1 MYCNN
6 CGARIERDGSSFCPY
21 CGAPPDA
28 APPDD
33 PSASDAAPA
42 APIGAADAPGPEPA
56 DAPGPEPA
64 DAPGTAPVPGPE
76 PADAPA
82 PGAVPA
88 AAPDESPAPAA
99 PRSGKAGRRGRR
111 PVVLVVVAL
120 VAAIAAAG
128 GAVWWKSEQDRQAAQ
143 AAWDAAHA
151 ERSVRLT
158 IVAPGYTSA
167 ATRIPLEVTGT
178 DLDGGAVTR
187 TEYVGADDPSISLQ
201 QGSYEIR
208 VTASPILE
216 DGSLYSLPEGTVGVT
231 VGDADEDTADG
242 TIELAA
248 VDDPASVTDE
258 QIAAAKAAAE
268 ADPQDDGRAESL
280 AQSAVARRDDA
291 VAAKKA
297 AEEEKEAAEEAARQA
312 EAQATQDKRQQ
323 VAKDFAVAYETT
335 AVSPSGSYTST
346 DSAVL
351 MSDSEWFAKVEPLI
365 GSTVGN
371 EIEHGFMGPSD
382 RKLRQRAHDPRIV
395 KVDGDKYYVEYEV
408 TTWSQSTGWSTEND
422 FASVLMI
429 TLDDDNRVIAARY
442 GQ

>member
-1 MYCNN
+1 M
-6 CGARIERDGSSFCPY
+6 
-21 CGAPPDA
+21 
-28 APPDD
+28 
-33 PSASDAAPA
+33 
-42 APIGAADAPGPEPA
+42 
-56 DAPGPEPA
+56 
-64 DAPGTAPVPGPE
+64 
-76 PADAPA
+76 
-82 PGAVPA
+82 
-88 AAPDESPAPAA
+88 
-99 PRSGKAGRRGRR
+99 
-111 PVVLVVVAL
+111 VLVVVAL

-128 GAVWWKSEQDRQAAQ
+128 GVVWWKSEQDRQAAAQAAQ

-151 ERSVRLT
+151 ERSVHLT

-187 TEYVGADDPSISLQ
+187 TEYVGVDDSSISLQ

-216 DGSLYSLPEGTVGVT
+216 DGSLYSLPEGPVGVT
-231 VGDADEDTADG
+231 VGDDDEATADG

-297 AEEEKEAAEEAARQA
+297 AEEEKAAAEEAARQA
-312 EAQATQDKRQQ
+312 EAQATQDKRQE

-346 DSAVL
+346 DNAVL
-351 MSDSEWFAKVEPLI
+351 MSDSEWFGKVEPLI
-365 GSTVGN
+365 GSTVGH
-371 EIEHGFMGPSD
+371 ELEHGFMGPSD
-382 RKLRQRAHDPRIV
+382 RKLMQRAHDPRIL

-408 TTWSQSTGWSTEND
+408 TTWSQNTGWSTGSD
-422 FASVLMI
+422 YASVLVI
-429 TLDDDNRVIAARY
+429 TLGDDNRVIAARY

>member
-6 CGARIERDGSSFCPY
+6 CGARIDRDGSSFCPY
-21 CGAPPDA
+21 CGAPLDV

-42 APIGAADAPGPEPA
+42 APTGAADAPGPEPA
-56 DAPGPEPA
+56 D
-64 DAPGTAPVPGPE
+64 DPGTASASGPQ

-82 PGAVPA
+82 PAPA

-120 VAAIAAAG
+120 VAAIVAAA
-128 GAVWWKSEQDRQAAQ
+128 GAVWWKSEQDRQAAAQAAQ

-231 VGDADEDTADG
+231 VGDADEATADG

-297 AEEEKEAAEEAARQA
+297 AEEEKAAAEEAARQA
-312 EAQATQDKRQQ
+312 EAQAREDKRQE

-335 AVSPSGSYTST
+335 AMSPSGSYTST

-365 GSTVGN
+365 GSTAGH
-371 EIEHGFMGPSD
+371 ELEHGFMGPSD
-382 RKLRQRAHDPRIV
+382 RKFMQRAHDPRILQ
-395 KVDGDKYYVEYEV
+395 VDGDKYYVEYEV
-408 TTWSQSTGWSTEND
+408 TTWSQSTGWSTEGD
-422 FASVLMI
+422 YASVLMI

>member
-21 CGAPPDA
+21 CGAPLDA

-42 APIGAADAPGPEPA
+42 APTGAADAPGSKPA
-56 DAPGPEPA
+56 DAPGAAPAPGSKPA
-64 DAPGTAPVPGPE
+64 DAP
-76 PADAPA
+76 D
-82 PGAVPA
+82 
-88 AAPDESPAPAA
+88 AAPTAADKGASPA

-120 VAAIAAAG
+120 VAAVAAAG
-128 GAVWWKSEQDRQAAQ
+128 GVVWWKSEQDRQAAAQAAQ

-151 ERSVRLT
+151 ERSVHLT

-178 DLDGGAVTR
+178 DLDGDAVTR

-216 DGSLYSLPEGTVGVT
+216 DGSLYSLPEGPVGVT
-231 VGDADEDTADG
+231 VGDDEATADG

-297 AEEEKEAAEEAARQA
+297 AEEEKAAAEEAARQA
-312 EAQATQDKRQQ
+312 EAQATQDKRQE

-346 DSAVL
+346 DNAVL
-351 MSDSEWFAKVEPLI
+351 MSDSEWFGKVEPLI
-365 GSTVGN
+365 GSTVGH
-371 EIEHGFMGPSD
+371 ELEHGFMGPSD
-382 RKLRQRAHDPRIV
+382 RKLMQRAHDPRIL

-408 TTWSQSTGWSTEND
+408 TTWSQNTGWSTGSD
-422 FASVLMI
+422 YASVLVI
-429 TLDDDNRVIAARY
+429 ILDDDNRVISARY

>member
-21 CGAPPDA
+21 CGAPLDA

-42 APIGAADAPGPEPA
+42 APTGAADAPGPKPA
-56 DAPGPEPA
+56 DAPGA
-64 DAPGTAPVPGPE
+64 
-76 PADAPA
+76 APA
-82 PGAVPA
+82 PAPA
-88 AAPDESPAPAA
+88 APAPAADKGASPA

-128 GAVWWKSEQDRQAAQ
+128 GVVWWKSEQDRQAAAQAAQ

-151 ERSVRLT
+151 ERSVHLT

-178 DLDGGAVTR
+178 DLDGDAVTR

-216 DGSLYSLPEGTVGVT
+216 DGSLYSLPEGPVGVT
-231 VGDADEDTADG
+231 VGDDDEATADG

-297 AEEEKEAAEEAARQA
+297 AEEEKAAAEEAARQA
-312 EAQATQDKRQQ
+312 EAQATQDKRQE

-346 DSAVL
+346 DDAVL
-351 MSDSEWFAKVEPLI
+351 MSDSEWFGKVEPLI
-365 GSTVGN
+365 GSTVGH
-371 EIEHGFMGPSD
+371 ELEHGFMGPSD
-382 RKLRQRAHDPRIV
+382 RKLMQRAHDPRIL

-408 TTWSQSTGWSTEND
+408 TTWSQNTGWSTESD
-422 FASVLMI
+422 YASVLVV

>member
-21 CGAPPDA
+21 CGAPLDV

-33 PSASDAAPA
+33 PSASDAAPT
-42 APIGAADAPGPEPA
+42 GAADVPGPKPA
-56 DAPGPEPA
+56 DAPGP
-64 DAPGTAPVPGPE
+64 
-76 PADAPA
+76 APA
-82 PGAVPA
+82 PAADKGA
-88 AAPDESPAPAA
+88 SPA

-120 VAAIAAAG
+120 VAAVAAAG
-128 GAVWWKSEQDRQAAQ
+128 GVVWWKSEQDRQAAAQAAQ

-178 DLDGGAVTR
+178 DLDGDAVTR

-216 DGSLYSLPEGTVGVT
+216 DGSLYSLPEGPVGVT
-231 VGDADEDTADG
+231 VGDDEATADG

-297 AEEEKEAAEEAARQA
+297 AEEEKAAAEEAARQA
-312 EAQATQDKRQQ
+312 EAQATQDKRQE

-346 DSAVL
+346 DNAVL
-351 MSDSEWFAKVEPLI
+351 MSDSEWFGKVEPLI
-365 GSTVGN
+365 GSTVGH
-371 EIEHGFMGPSD
+371 ELEHGFMGPSD
-382 RKLRQRAHDPRIV
+382 RKLMQRAHDPRIL
-395 KVDGDKYYVEYEV
+395 KVDGGKYYVEYEV
-408 TTWSQSTGWSTEND
+408 TTWSQNTGWSTGSD
-422 FASVLMI
+422 YASVLVV
-429 TLDDDNRVIAARY
+429 TLDDDNRVISARY